1 MGRRRS
7 SYRAARDPPLPAP
20 HSIEEAA
27 LREAVANLA
36 ALELAELRLQWRNV
50 FGGSAPMHLAK
61 PLLARI
67 LAYRLQA
74 DALGDLPDAVRR
86 TLEGFGARNS
96 PTGGQA
102 GGNDSLRRRIKPG
115 SILVREWDGRLHS
128 VMALEQGFAW
138 DGKTYP
144 SLSKVARAITGGHW
158 NGPRFFGLAGS
169 KAMARAAAAIAS
181 AEGPRTSGVDT
192 DRGVAP

>member
-1 MGRRRS
+1 MRRRRS
-7 SYRAARDPPLPAP
+7 SYRAGRYPPLPAP
-20 HSIEEAA
+20 HPIEEAA

-50 FGGSAPMHLAK
+50 FGGSAPMHLPK
-61 PLLARI
+61 PLLGRI

-86 TLEGFGARNS
+86 TLEGFGARSS

-138 DGKTYP
+138 DGKTYR
-144 SLSKVARAITGGHW
+144 SL
-158 NGPRFFGLAGS
+158 
-169 KAMARAAAAIAS
+169 
-181 AEGPRTSGVDT
+181 
-192 DRGVAP
+192 